1 MDNKEMTMG
10 LGINLKVVFS
20 GVFAL
25 GAFIAGFCGLIG
37 APLLGINLGVGWEAL
52 LLAMIVVIVGGTGSV
67 QGALAGGLII
77 GLVDAYGKAFFPEFA
92 YFSMYIV
99 LIIILLFRPSGLM
112 GRAI

>member
-1 MDNKEMTMG
+1 MTMG
-10 LGINLKVVFS
+10 LGINLKLVFT

-25 GAFIAGFCGLIG
+25 GAFVAGFCGLISAPILG
-37 APLLGINLGVGWEAL
+37 ASLAAGWDAL

-67 QGALAGGLII
+67 QGALAGGMVI
-77 GLVDAYGKAFFPEFA
+77 GLVDAYGKAFFPELA
-92 YFSMYIV
+92 YFSMYLV